1 MLDNGLVG
9 VTQNY
14 KTMSLEFHNVSHSYG
29 ATRVLQDISFGTSLG
44 DILCLLG
51 PSGGGKST
59 LLRLAAGLEPLQSG
73 HLTLDGQ
80 TLAKP
85 GQEPPPEDRPIGLVF
100 QDHVL
105 FPHLNVSANLG
116 FGLRG
121 MAQAAITARIE
132 ELLEQVDLVGFGKR
146 YPHELSGG
154 QAQRVALARA
164 MAPKPRVLLLDEPF
178 ASVDSTLRRQLRR
191 TTREALKTAGTT
203 AIVVTHDPDEAMELA
218 DSIAIMAA
226 GRIAQHASPAE
237 IWRKP
242 ATLAVALLFG
252 DAVELAAHVH
262 DGVAQSAFGQL
273 STPQFTDVANGQA
286 LLAVR
291 PEGIQLTAVDSN
303 HPASAVITDLRLLGH
318 RWQVGLEALDQ
329 AMQGQS
335 TARPARIS
343 ATVQSPQGLAI
354 GAKVHTS
361 LDPENCFCF

>member
-1 MLDNGLVG
+1 M
-9 VTQNY
+9 
-14 KTMSLEFHNVSHSYG
+14 
-29 ATRVLQDISFGTSLG
+29 
-44 DILCLLG
+44 
-51 PSGGGKST
+51 
-59 LLRLAAGLEPLQSG
+59 
-73 HLTLDGQ
+73 
-80 TLAKP
+80 
-85 GQEPPPEDRPIGLVF
+85 
-100 QDHVL
+100 
-105 FPHLNVSANLG
+105 
-116 FGLRG
+116 
-121 MAQAAITARIE
+121 
-132 ELLEQVDLVGFGKR
+132 
-146 YPHELSGG
+146 
-154 QAQRVALARA
+154 
-164 MAPKPRVLLLDEPF
+164 LLLDEPF